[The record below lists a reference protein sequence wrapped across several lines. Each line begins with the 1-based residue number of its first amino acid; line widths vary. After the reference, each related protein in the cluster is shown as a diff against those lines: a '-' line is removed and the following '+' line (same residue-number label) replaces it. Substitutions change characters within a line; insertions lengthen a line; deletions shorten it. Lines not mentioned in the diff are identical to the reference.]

1 MFVSFFLISIFVC
14 LDQYSKF
21 LVETKYQVPF
31 DLIPGFIELR
41 YSQNTGIA
49 FSLFDSYPLLLTV
62 INSVIIVTF
71 LVFFLKNHH
80 ESLFANLPSIL
91 IIAGGLGNLIDRYI
105 KGYVVDFINPSFI
118 DFAIFNLADTFLNIG
133 VALFIMEIIFNAKPR
148 T

>member
-1 MFVSFFLISIFVC
+1 M
-14 LDQYSKF
+14 
-21 LVETKYQVPF
+21 
-31 DLIPGFIELR
+31 
-41 YSQNTGIA
+41 
-49 FSLFDSYPLLLTV
+49 TV